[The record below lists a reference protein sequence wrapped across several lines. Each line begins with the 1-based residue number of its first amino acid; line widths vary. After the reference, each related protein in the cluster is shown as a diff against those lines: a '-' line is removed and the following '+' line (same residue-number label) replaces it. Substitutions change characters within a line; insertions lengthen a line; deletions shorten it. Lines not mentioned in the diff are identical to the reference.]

1 MLSTSSFAT
10 SPSSSL
16 SSSSSSAAV
25 SRFVPNPRG
34 HLCHRQERTMSINI
48 YNKHAQKERER
59 DRLEKRPFPE
69 KPKQNANTFTNALT
83 SSEDAIPSSS
93 KVSPTSSSSF
103 RVDVIFYPRREG
115 ERERQRGRARQS
127 ISLSLSLS
135 DFVQIR
141 ITEQLLKQRL
151 MISRKSY

>member
-93 KVSPTSSSSF
+93 KVFPPTSSSSF
-103 RVDVIFYPRREG
+103 CVDVIFRPRREG
-115 ERERQRGRARQS
+115 ERDRETGERVTPTTPTQKQS
-127 ISLSLSLS
+127 HSFSLILFKFLVVLNT
-135 DFVQIR
+135 F
-141 ITEQLLKQRL
+141 
-151 MISRKSY
+151 